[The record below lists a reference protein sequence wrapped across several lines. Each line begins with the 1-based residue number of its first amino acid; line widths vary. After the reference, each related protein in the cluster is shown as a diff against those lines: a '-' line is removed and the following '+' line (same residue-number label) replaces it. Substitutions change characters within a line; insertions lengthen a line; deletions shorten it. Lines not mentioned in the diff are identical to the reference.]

1 MDDDTEQVPFG
12 RYECDQCGACCKGT
26 FIVEADYLDV
36 RREPRLLELQV
47 GSYRVTRRELEE
59 EEKVALL
66 ACGTDNPCRYLGP
79 DNRCTIYPTRP
90 NACVAFE
97 AGSQKCQNARAE
109 LGIGSLPPLLPEI
122 PPPAPL

>member
-1 MDDDTEQVPFG
+1 MDEEVVPYG
-12 RYECDQCGACCKGT
+12 LYECDRCGSCCKGA

-47 GSYRVTRRELEE
+47 GPYTVTHRELEE
-59 EEKVALL
+59 EEKVAQL
-66 ACGTDNPCRYLGP
+66 ACGSDKPCSCLGP

-90 NACVAFE
+90 NACVGFE

-109 LGIGSLPPLLPEI
+109 LGVSPLYPVLSGTPPQA
-122 PPPAPL
+122 PA